1 LQIEAGP
8 KVENVAQ
15 HNNPIEC
22 LDLHLTEITLNHY
35 RGTTPEIKFARFF
48 VQRAS
53 VLKVMRF
60 ALYLVRHNG
69 WFTDQRRRLQ
79 RNGKGS
85 AEADFHFGSSYDRLF
100 GSDSIEP
107 IYDFSVDDPFAE
119 ICHPMDLKI
128 GFDF

>member
-1 LQIEAGP
+1 LQIQAGVG
-8 KVENVAQ
+8 VEKVAQ
-15 HNNPIEC
+15 YNNPIEC
-22 LDLHLTEITLNHY
+22 LEFHLTEITLNEY
-35 RGTTPEIKFARFF
+35 RGTNPEIQFASFF
-48 VQRAS
+48 VQKAR

-119 ICHPMDLKI
+119 IFHPMDPEDWI
-128 GFDF
+128 